1 MVSEYLDVRIHQWVE
16 ENELQYDDHLET
28 MDNILCEFYMI
39 QMITTYQSKTRNR
52 LFLLNNIEMND
63 CLIKVVTLLNNHSID
78 LAMEVL
84 ILLTFLREAPYLCHN
99 VDKTNR

>member
-1 MVSEYLDVRIHQWVE
+1 MGRES
-16 ENELQYDDHLET
+16 ELQYDDHLET

-39 QMITTYQSKTRNR
+39 RRITTYQSKTRNR

-78 LAMEVL
+78 LCDGSVNF
-84 ILLTFLREAPYLCHN
+84 IDFLREAPYLCHN
-99 VDKTNR
+99 ADKTNR